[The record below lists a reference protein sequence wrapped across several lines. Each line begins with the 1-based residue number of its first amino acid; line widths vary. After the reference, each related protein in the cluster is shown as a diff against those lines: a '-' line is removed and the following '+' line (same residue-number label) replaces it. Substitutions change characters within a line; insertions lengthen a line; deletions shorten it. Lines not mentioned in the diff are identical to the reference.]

1 MTDRLTLR
9 QLNRALLDRQGLLE
23 RRTGSAL
30 SMIDHLVG
38 MQSQAPLAPYVG
50 LWSRLSDFNPA
61 ELVDLM
67 TAREALRI
75 VLMRGTIHLVIANDA
90 LAIRPLVAEVMRRG
104 LAANKPVAAA
114 AAAAPSLIEVG
125 SRLLSDSPLN
135 PAQLSAALA
144 DAFPGHDPALLSRAV
159 RDLVPCVQIPPRGLW
174 GKGGQPT
181 LTTPTT
187 WLASTPHGSNSDAAP
202 LTIDDLVRRYLAAF
216 GPASVLDAQAWSGL
230 TRLGEVFDHLRPQL
244 RTYSAP
250 DGREL
255 FDLPSLSLPPEDVP
269 APIRFVAEFDN
280 LLLSHADR
288 TRVIADAHRREI
300 ITINGIVRGTILI
313 DGFVSAWWKATAGRT
328 EATLRVTTLPTMP
341 VLPAD
346 AVIAEGNQLLEFLAP
361 AVASRAVNLLS
372 ATP

>member
-181 LTTPTT
+181 LTTPAA
-187 WLASTPHGSNSDAAP
+187 WLGRKSHPHA
-202 LTIDDLVRRYLAAF
+202 IDDLVLRYLKAF
-216 GPASVLDAQAWSGL
+216 GPASIQDAQAWSGL
-230 TRLGEVFDHLRPQL
+230 TRLTEVFTRLRPRL
-244 RTYSAP
+244 RVYLSP
-250 DGREL
+250 EGREL
-255 FDLPSLSLPPEDVP
+255 FDLPSIPLPPEDTP
-269 APIRFVAEFDN
+269 APIRFVAEYDN
-280 LLLSHADR
+280 LLLSHANR
-288 TRVIADAHRREI
+288 TRIIRDEHRREI
-300 ITINGIVRGTILI
+300 ITINGIVRGTILH
-313 DGFVSAWWKATAGRT
+313 DGFVTASWKATLT
-328 EATLRVTTLPTMP
+328 PTQATLRITPLPSTPTLPTDP
-341 VLPAD
+341 
-346 AVIAEGNQLLEFLAP
+346 VIAEGNRLLHFLAP
-361 AVASRAVNLLS
+361 TLPTHIDL
-372 ATP
+372 